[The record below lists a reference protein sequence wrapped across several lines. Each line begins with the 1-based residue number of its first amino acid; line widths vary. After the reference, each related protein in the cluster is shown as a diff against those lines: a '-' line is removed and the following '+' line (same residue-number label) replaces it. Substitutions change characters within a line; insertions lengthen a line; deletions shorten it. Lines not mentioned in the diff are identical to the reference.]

1 VDDAVE
7 AARDAYP
14 GWSGTPVQ
22 VRQRLL
28 AEYAK
33 LLRRREIREEVA

>member
-1 VDDAVE
+1 VDDAVA

-22 VRQRLL
+22 ARQRLL
-28 AEYAK
+28 AEYAN
-33 LLRRREIREEVA
+33 LLHAREIREEIA